1 MRELVFKI
9 ANKSGVDMEKHW
21 ANYEEEYGEVYGED
35 TQMTDIMEEM
45 VADGFQK
52 IVSNRKDLGV
62 FLNELHKR
70 DKTLVERLTEFLEK
84 VGKTI
89 KALFE
94 DNTYHAFAED
104 LSRDLENIKQLR
116 KKFAEVLADTGRM
129 EVGTV
134 KQGADVRFSIREI
147 VGKKTDY
154 GIGVVLDTNIFDG
167 VKTRDW
173 NKVLRDYV
181 YKNMAGREIV
191 MYDDNGNP
199 EPVYFA
205 KKNDRVKKGDTGNE
219 HKVIDKL
226 ARYRGD
232 NLRALAT
239 VHLDEAL
246 AASIENGGNKE
257 NSHQWMDEKGWIFRK
272 VYLLDRNENI
282 YEATLN
288 IADGRDRKILYDI
301 NNIRKIDIK
310 KGNVGGDVS
319 SAHKGRDSHANND
332 SKNSVA
338 QGDMKSNKK
347 FSMRKAVEEKK
358 DLIAVHNIKA
368 QDMDRALQI
377 GGFPM
382 PSIAI
387 VKDDAGHSKYGE
399 ISAVFGKE
407 TIDLRQTRES
417 RLWRGRLDTDGAEG
431 GL

>member
-1 MRELVFKI
+1 MAGAEDRRAEIANAICGTSKLTGKRGLIVGEDVKATEEQLALASLYADIGGARIRLVDEISFEQGGKKHTANGYYEDGVITIALKSDSFMGTMNHEMIHYIRKANPAGYDAMRELVFKI

-301 NNIRKIDIK
+301 NNIRKID
-310 KGNVGGDVS
+310 
-319 SAHKGRDSHANND
+319 
-332 SKNSVA
+332 
-338 QGDMKSNKK
+338 
-347 FSMRKAVEEKK
+347 
-358 DLIAVHNIKA
+358 
-368 QDMDRALQI
+368 
-377 GGFPM
+377 
-382 PSIAI
+382 
-387 VKDDAGHSKYGE
+387 
-399 ISAVFGKE
+399 
-407 TIDLRQTRES
+407 
-417 RLWRGRLDTDGAEG
+417 
-431 GL
+431 